1 MQNQDYRRSKRRM
14 VRRRIRALCLL
25 AASTPALAGC
35 SHVSAVTSLPAPP
48 VVLAPAAP
56 LPAQTVAPGNDL
68 AASAQAAPIW
78 TALQPGPYAQIP
90 QPASAEP
97 DIRLADF
104 HISSAA
110 LKEGRSRVNGS
121 IRIDNFGPYNI
132 TDYQIS
138 LFTLAGHHN
147 YTLIPAQTIAPWY
160 QGTHGQPM
168 PVRQGVARIFDVAVS
183 MQPGEMDGGVNV
195 QIEAQIDGPPGLYVH
210 REGVLRSRS
219 N

>member
-1 MQNQDYRRSKRRM
+1 
-14 VRRRIRALCLL
+14 V
-25 AASTPALAGC
+25 
-35 SHVSAVTSLPAPP
+35 
-48 VVLAPAAP
+48 
-56 LPAQTVAPGNDL
+56 
-68 AASAQAAPIW
+68 QAAPIW
-78 TALQPGPYAQIP
+78 TALQPGAYQQIP
-90 QPASAEP
+90 QSASADP

-160 QGTHGQPM
+160 QGAHGQPM
-168 PVRQGVARIFDVAVS
+168 PVRQGVARIFDVAVR